1 MHVSADR
8 LNLSDNA
15 IQRTFEQTCVAWQA
29 IPHWDIGDPGATRV
43 RSDTV
48 NPPGSPTSLK
58 FTDREKPSD
67 LALAQ
72 IAAPTPDSMIATAV
86 AAATALAT
94 DVDATVITALLTD
107 PIDDLELAGTDPQN
121 IMKTL
126 IAGRAKLEDGGF
138 RAPSCLLTNTK
149 GYQDLSAFS
158 GSYPVTDLVLAAAN
172 VNSLH
177 RCSQLDLVAGKAAMV
192 MLGRRQRIAH
202 GAAAE
207 ASCGEEPVDLA
218 VRVMPSLEVIGA
230 KAAAEIEAVVR
241 ISFATRVTDN
251 TGVVTLHEGP

>member
-8 LNLSDNA
+8 LALADTA

-29 IPHWDIGDPGATRV
+29 IPHWDVGDPGATRV

-48 NPPGSPTSLK
+48 NPPGSPTSVG
-58 FTDREKPSD
+58 FTDRAKPAD

-72 IAAPTPDSMIATAV
+72 IAAPTPDSMITTAV

-94 DVDATVITALLTD
+94 EVDTVVIAALLTN
-107 PIDDLELAGTDPQN
+107 PVDDLELAGTDPQN
-121 IMKTL
+121 IMKAL
-126 IAGRAKLEDGGF
+126 IAARAKLEDGGF
-138 RAPSCLLTNTK
+138 RAPSCLLINTK

-177 RCSQLDLVAGKAAMV
+177 RCSQLNLVADRAAMV
-192 MLGRRQRIAH
+192 LLGRRQRIAH

-218 VRVMPSLEVIGA
+218 VRVMPSLEVVGA

-241 ISFATRVTDN
+241 VSFATRVTDN
-251 TGVVTLHEGP
+251 AGVVALHEKP